1 MLCSNG
7 TVSSTKWTNFFLCV
21 NYDNVRTE
29 FRNNDI
35 YRKGAP
41 CGGKAR
47 HIGKDLDVVGVST
60 DGVFQLFQNV
70 DKNRIMTPGKS
81 ALVKENR
88 TRIQNMNKG
97 FLVTTEF
104 AFGLRSFAPCFEI
117 RKGRQEVN

>member
-1 MLCSNG
+1 MDE
-7 TVSSTKWTNFFLCV
+7 FLFGV
-21 NYDNVRTE
+21 NYDNVRTK

-35 YRKGAP
+35 YWKGAP

-60 DGVFQLFQNV
+60 GGVFQLFQNV
-70 DKNRIMTPGKS
+70 DKDRIMTPDKS

-104 AFGLRSFAPCFEI
+104 AFGLRSFAPCLEI

>member
-1 MLCSNG
+1 MDG
-7 TVSSTKWTNFFLCV
+7 FLFGV

-47 HIGKDLDVVGVST
+47 HIGKDLDVVGVSRHT

-70 DKNRIMTPGKS
+70 DKDRIMTPGKS
-81 ALVKENR
+81 AFVRENR
-88 TRIQNMNKG
+88 TRIQKG
-97 FLVTTEF
+97 FLVATE
-104 AFGLRSFAPCFEI
+104 
-117 RKGRQEVN
+117 

>member
-1 MLCSNG
+1 MF
-7 TVSSTKWTNFFLCV
+7 KWHCMFNQVDEFLFGV

-35 YRKGAP
+35 YRKGAS

-47 HIGKDLDVVGVST
+47 HIGKDFYVVGVST

-70 DKNRIMTPGKS
+70 DKNQIMTPGKS

-88 TRIQNMNKG
+88 TRTG

-104 AFGLRSFAPCFEI
+104 AFGLRSFACPMFWD
-117 RKGRQEVN
+117 